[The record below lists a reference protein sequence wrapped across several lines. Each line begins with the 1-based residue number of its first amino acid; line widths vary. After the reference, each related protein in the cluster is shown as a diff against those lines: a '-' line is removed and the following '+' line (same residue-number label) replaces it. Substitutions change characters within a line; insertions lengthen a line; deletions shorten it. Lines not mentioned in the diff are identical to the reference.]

1 MSDTFYVDP
10 VLEAQKYGINVV
22 ADSYDSPFLNS
33 GESGA
38 IVRDDDNNITI
49 YVNPDDSLERQRFTI
64 AHELGHYVNGHL
76 DDSTKMLRDSNQ
88 SYSQDNYDYREYE
101 ANTYAAELIMPKS
114 KLVFLLESEGLKT
127 IEDLAR
133 VLIVSKK
140 AMEIRLK
147 NLGWIS

>member
-22 ADSYDSPFLNS
+22 ADSYDNPVLNA

-38 IVRDDDNNITI
+38 IVREDNDNVTI

-114 KLVFLLESEGLKT
+114 KLVFLLENEGLKT